1 MERPPCLRLDKFSQL
16 AGLPRPTILESLSWE
31 ICLIRPPAN
40 SKRLQTG
47 EREPVTSQPPCC
59 RTAPCSWLAAK
70 SQEYFVV
77 SAGRPWFPLLRQ
89 SCSTAAQRRF
99 LLLLACPFP
108 DSGTLQLFSLSVK
121 FLWREVERLG
131 CYFAVADAHAGA
143 MFKRWQALN
152 FITRRQARLLRL

>member
-16 AGLPRPTILESLSWE
+16 AGLPRPTILEALSWE

-108 DSGTLQLFSLSVK
+108 DFGHTATLLVVGQVLVAGGGEARVLFC
-121 FLWREVERLG
+121 RGG
-131 CYFAVADAHAGA
+131 CP
-143 MFKRWQALN
+143 R
-152 FITRRQARLLRL
+152 